1 MSGENAVQETLPR
14 NSHMGPVT
22 RELTKILFQKRTY
35 VIWAGFLA
43 VPIVMSLAIYL
54 AGNNGHPEGNL
65 FLSRITMNGLFVP
78 LAALLGLSIF
88 LLPVAAAMVAG
99 YLIAGEAEIGTLRT
113 ILVRPV
119 GRGSVLLAK
128 WSVAAIYLVVIL
140 ALVAAG
146 GIVSGAFFFGLHPL
160 STLSGTTL
168 SIGHSIGLMGLA
180 YLLGLIGMLCVVS
193 LALLLSTLTNS
204 SLWAAGGTVAL
215 VIVVQLL
222 TSFSYFDFLRPYT
235 FPTHWDAWQNL
246 FRTPIYWQPVREAL
260 INFGASIVVLTSL
273 AWLVFRR
280 KDILS

>member
-1 MSGENAVQETLPR
+1 MSGDPTPSVKLPR
-14 NSHMGPVT
+14 DTHMGPLT

-35 VIWAGFLA
+35 AIWAAFLA

-65 FLSRITMNGLFVP
+65 FLTRITNNGLFVP

-88 LLPVAAAMVAG
+88 LLPVASAMVAG
-99 YLIAGEAEIGTLRT
+99 YLIAGEAEIGMLRT

-119 GRGSVLLAK
+119 GRGSVLFAK
-128 WSVAAIYLVVIL
+128 WGVAAIYLVIIL

-146 GIVSGAFFFGLHPL
+146 GIVSGAFFFGLHRLP
-160 STLSGTTL
+160 TLSGTTL
-168 SIGHSIGLMGLA
+168 SVGHSIGFMALA
-180 YLLGLIGMLCVVS
+180 YLLGLMGMLCVVS

-215 VIVVQLL
+215 IIIVQLL
-222 TSFSYFDFLRPYT
+222 TSFSYFDFLKPYV

-246 FRTPIYWQPVREAL
+246 FRTPIYWQPIREAV
-260 INFGASIVVLTSL
+260 INFVASIVVLTGL